1 MYVKSFICIPNPCM
15 LEAKRAAA
23 PLWKAARLWSAI
35 SLLCF
40 NMGFQLFHSISPLSF
55 FRALFLSYLAF
66 SSLSPNNLFYLLSP
80 TITPFLIIVSILFL
94 FFFLLDG
101 GPGAPA
107 LHWGVPLPA
116 AALGRHVGAG
126 APSPLRRIG
135 VCTTAEEACHTL
147 RWAFYICFAGAYVIY
162 QSAEQRWI
170 RSLMQIRSSHMA
182 WSIWEH
188 FRLKRKK
195 KKQKKKKMQLWRIQI
210 LAPRGNLHIVSIIA
224 IYLFVQ
230 G

>member
-1 MYVKSFICIPNPCM
+1 MCAKSFICIPNLCM

-23 PLWKAARLWSAI
+23 PLRKAARLWSAI

-94 FFFLLDG
+94 CFFFSLDG

-107 LHWGVPLPA
+107 LRWGFLFQPQHSADTSELEHRLLCVGSVSAPLQKRLA
-116 AALGRHVGAG
+116 IL
-126 APSPLRRIG
+126 SD
-135 VCTTAEEACHTL
+135 
-147 RWAFYICFAGAYVIY
+147 
-162 QSAEQRWI
+162 
-170 RSLMQIRSSHMA
+170 
-182 WSIWEH
+182 EH
-188 FRLKRKK
+188 FISAL
-195 KKQKKKKMQLWRIQI
+195 QE
-210 LAPRGNLHIVSIIA
+210 HT
-224 IYLFVQ
+224 
-230 G
+230 